1 MKAGTVTTADSLAG
15 TSTIAYGAGAGD
27 AAHTLADRL
36 QLTATASDA
45 VAPGTVRLTIGTDFP
60 AAQYMGAGIPTTPS
74 SSTPVTTVDAT
85 ATGTQAP
92 APTDLTQMTGGHTPC
107 VK

>member
-1 MKAGTVTTADSLAG
+1 
-15 TSTIAYGAGAGD
+15 
-27 AAHTLADRL
+27 
-36 QLTATASDA
+36 
-45 VAPGTVRLTIGTDFP
+45 
-60 AAQYMGAGIPTTPS
+60 MGAGIPTTPS